1 MKKIQSGILEEDT
14 KIHTKPSVNRG
25 RGDASPTLSSYF
37 KKEGNGA
44 PRRAKNRKG
53 RTGPK
58 KSVQQVVES
67 LVDEDAGASSEE
79 DRREIDRSKAI
90 EDGKEALE
98 VKQTLK
104 DHKDL
109 LQRLSNMSNDE
120 DLLDDEILELSRDH
134 KAQEFL
140 RSLKARIDSELDRA
154 EQERSFR
161 TIELE
166 AQRKT
171 HKRMVEE
178 AEGERLVS
186 DIHDK
191 DIFWRSDLYTNLMC
205 TALTL
210 ICSYLC
216 LNLAGMSV
224 ALFLSPALSIFLF
237 VTCVPFLA
245 YLVCVLMSRFGIAG
259 IYWSVRIDKQAYRVS
274 QGDLR
279 PESMSSVGIKYRD
292 ANILFHSKRL
302 YFTIWNTK
310 VFKIWTWYGYH
321 SNELLS
327 HLNAINLN
335 FVHADEEV
343 VKKKKAMFIENFHSL
358 NIPRDTFLFGNLG
371 RQTAFLSH
379 GMWCADRQSSA
390 HMDF

>member
-1 MKKIQSGILEEDT
+1 MQKI
-14 KIHTKPSVNRG
+14 
-25 RGDASPTLSSYF
+25 
-37 KKEGNGA
+37 
-44 PRRAKNRKG
+44 
-53 RTGPK
+53 
-58 KSVQQVVES
+58 VEN
-67 LVDEDAGASSEE
+67 LVDEDAGAPADG

-90 EDGKEALE
+90 ESGKENLE
-98 VKQTLK
+98 IKQELK
-104 DHKDL
+104 DHKEL
-109 LQRLSNMSNDE
+109 LQRLSDLRNDE
-120 DLLDDEILELSRDH
+120 DLLDDEILELSRNH

-154 EQERSFR
+154 EQERHFR

-166 AQRKT
+166 AKRKT
-171 HKRMVEE
+171 HRREVEE
-178 AEGERLVS
+178 AEGERLQTDVF
-186 DIHDK
+186 DR

-205 TALTL
+205 TVLTL
-210 ICSYLC
+210 VSGYLC
-216 LNLAGMSV
+216 LNLVGMSV
-224 ALFLSPALSIFLF
+224 ALFLSPAMSIFLF
-237 VTCVPFLA
+237 VTCLPFLA
-245 YLVCVLMSRFGIAG
+245 YLVCLLMSKFGIAG
-259 IYWSVRIDKQAYRVS
+259 IYWSVKIDRQTYRVS
-274 QGDLR
+274 HGDLR
-279 PESMSSVGIKYRD
+279 PESMSSVGIKYRN

-310 VFKIWTWYGYH
+310 VVRIWTWYGYH
-321 SNELLS
+321 SNELLG

-379 GMWCADRQSSA
+379 GMWCADRQNSA